1 MGRRDCGQKAAC
13 RSVTSRL
20 QSSEQV
26 LAGTAGMEEK
36 AVCGEEVRGL
46 KRGLWQVFRRMR
58 RPEVERETARC
69 LCCEEAREPIL
80 IYIKKIIMGDDTEIW
95 RVGVN
100 CSRHPDNKLSRGM
113 CSG

>member
-13 RSVTSRL
+13 RSVTSWLR
-20 QSSEQV
+20 SSEQV
-26 LAGTAGMEEK
+26 LAVTAGMEEK

-46 KRGLWQVFRRMR
+46 KRKLWQVFRRMR

-80 IYIKKIIMGDDTEIW
+80 IYIKKIIKITEIW

-113 CSG
+113 CLG